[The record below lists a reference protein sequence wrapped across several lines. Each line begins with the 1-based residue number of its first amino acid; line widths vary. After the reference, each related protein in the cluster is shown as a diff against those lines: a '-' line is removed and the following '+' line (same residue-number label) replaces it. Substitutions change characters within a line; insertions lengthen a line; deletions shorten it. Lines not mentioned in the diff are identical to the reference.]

1 MSTGSSTAR
10 RPSPSIATLLS
21 FLWPGLGQ
29 WYAGFGRSAV
39 IFALP
44 VVVVAIVLAF
54 QLVDGMAELAVTML
68 APSTALTVL
77 ILIGLL
83 GIWRLIAMGDALL
96 AAGRG
101 RTWRRPAPL
110 ATFAILA
117 AVVIGAHVGAASLAW
132 SFYRAG
138 SEIFVADNGP
148 DSTPQPAASEP
159 IGGFVATPAATPET
173 KESRINFLLT
183 GIDSSERR
191 THALTDTLL
200 VVSVDPTTGKVA
212 MVSFPRDIARF
223 ELSNGKVF
231 RGKIN
236 SLMTYASNHPDEFP
250 DGGLPTLVKE
260 LGYLLGIPIHYYAA
274 VDLEGFAKMI
284 DRVGG
289 VTINNTTAINDPSY
303 GGWTNGHPIGF
314 RLSKGRHTLDGQEA
328 LAFVRSRMG
337 VNGSDF
343 RRAHRQQQ
351 LLVALQRKLMDP
363 AMIPNLPGILSDA
376 EGTIVTNF
384 PVDRVSDMLE
394 IGQRVDED
402 QIERVVLN
410 TPYSNRPP
418 ASDSNGL
425 YYLKLDMD
433 KLAELS
439 VEMFG
444 DDSRYAASSGAAAPV
459 AP

>member
-1 MSTGSSTAR
+1 M
-10 RPSPSIATLLS
+10 I
-21 FLWPGLGQ
+21 
-29 WYAGFGRSAV
+29 
-39 IFALP
+39 
-44 VVVVAIVLAF
+44 VVAIVVVA
-54 QLVDGMAELAVTML
+54 QLVGGMAELAVNML

-77 ILIGLL
+77 ILIGLMAV
-83 GIWRLIAMGDALL
+83 WRLISMGDAMLTS
-96 AAGRG
+96 GRG
-101 RTWRRPAPL
+101 RAWRRPAPL
-110 ATFAILA
+110 ATFAALA
-117 AVVIGAHVGAASLAW
+117 LVVVVGHAAAASLAW

-138 SEIFVADNGP
+138 SEIFVADRGP
-148 DSTPQPAASEP
+148 DRTPQPNASEP
-159 IGGFVATPAATPET
+159 LGGFVATPATTPET
-173 KESRINFLLT
+173 RESRINFLLT

-200 VVSVDPTTGKVA
+200 VVSVDPETGKVA

-223 ELSNGKVF
+223 ELSNGKIF

-236 SLMTYASNHPDEFP
+236 SLMTYAGNHPKEFP

-260 LGYLLGIPIHYYAA
+260 LGHLLGIPIHYYAA

-314 RLSKGRHTLDGQEA
+314 KLSVGRHELDGQEA

-363 AMIPNLPGILSDA
+363 TMIPNLPGILSDA

-384 PVDRVSDMLE
+384 PVDRMSDMLA

-402 QIERVVLN
+402 AIERVVLN
-410 TPYSNRPP
+410 TPYSDRAP
-418 ASDSNGL
+418 ASESGGL

-439 VEMFG
+439 VKIFG
-444 DDSRYAASSGAAAPV
+444 DDSRYATTSGAAAPI